1 MTRTPAASSS
11 GARSVVVFAMGE
23 RGHYKRLRPIIAGLV
38 ASGLDTT
45 VFTHAAFADDVR
57 VRGARFRDLFA
68 DRPLAVADDAS
79 VPIPA
84 RFVSFAGRFA
94 DDVVREAA
102 ELRPALVVHD
112 TFAVIG
118 AVVAHHLGV
127 PRVNVC
133 AGHNLAPEP
142 TLAGLARDPRVR
154 ISDHCRRAVETLRA
168 RHGIPDAS
176 PFSYVALLSSDLNVY
191 CEPPEFLL
199 DHERAAFAPVDFFG
213 SLLPDP
219 VVRGDAAAF
228 AGSDLD
234 RPRFYASFGT
244 VVWRYYRDAAVAAL
258 AAFSDAVASMPGAR
272 GLVSLGGRGTAE
284 DAALLARR
292 NVRVEPYVDQWQV
305 LAAAAALVT
314 HHGLNSTHEA
324 IWQGVPML
332 GYPFFSDQPGLAA
345 RCRDL
350 GLSTPLSE
358 ELRGVVTPVTIRA
371 ALERADTLRARV
383 AEARVWEERVMR
395 RRPEVL
401 ARIAKLAA
409 AGGA

>member
-1 MTRTPAASSS
+1 MASPSRP
-11 GARSVVVFAMGE
+11 RSVVVFAMGE
-23 RGHYKRLRPIIAGLV
+23 RGHYKRLRPILAGLV

-45 VFTHAAFADDVR
+45 VFTDAAFADDVR
-57 VRGARFRDLFA
+57 ARGARFADLFA
-68 DRPLAVADDAS
+68 NRPLDVADDAS
-79 VPIPA
+79 IPIPA

-94 DDVVREAA
+94 NDVVREVAG
-102 ELRPALVVHD
+102 LRPALVVHD

-142 TLAGLARDPRVR
+142 TLAALARDPRVR
-154 ISDHCRRAVETLRA
+154 IADRCHRAVETLRA
-168 RHGIPDAS
+168 DHGIPDAS
-176 PFSYVALLSSDLNVY
+176 PFSYVALLSSELNLY

-199 DHERAAFAPVDFFG
+199 EHERAAFAPVDFFG

-219 VVRGDAAAF
+219 IARGDHAPFGGTNAD
-228 AGSDLD
+228 G
-234 RPRFYASFGT
+234 PRFYASFGT
-244 VVWRYYRDAAVAAL
+244 VVWRYYREAVLAVL
-258 AAFSDAVASMPGAR
+258 AAFGDAVASMSGAR
-272 GLVSLGGRGTAE
+272 GLISLGGRGTAE
-284 DAALLARR
+284 DAALLARP
-292 NVRVEPYVDQWQV
+292 NVRVEPYVDQWDV
-305 LAAAAALVT
+305 LAATDALVT

-350 GLSTPLSE
+350 GVSIPLAT
-358 ELRGVVTPVTIRA
+358 ELRGVVTAATIGA
-371 ALERADTLRARV
+371 ALERAGTLRARV
-383 AEARVWEERVMR
+383 AEARTWEQRVMQ

-401 ARIAKLAA
+401 ARIAKLA
-409 AGGA
+409 GA